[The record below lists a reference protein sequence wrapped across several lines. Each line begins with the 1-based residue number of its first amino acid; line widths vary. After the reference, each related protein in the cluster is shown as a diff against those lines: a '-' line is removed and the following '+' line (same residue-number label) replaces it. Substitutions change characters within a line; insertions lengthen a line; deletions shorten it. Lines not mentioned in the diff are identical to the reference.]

1 MLELNKIYRVP
12 ITCVKPGQTR
22 EYTYKLPEP
31 SRTKEPIMV
40 MLLGGL
46 MVLDG
51 NHRYY
56 EALDRGDIHIDIV
69 IHPLYGLGSKDTI
82 IEDFI

>member
-40 MLLGGL
+40 MLLSGL
-46 MVLDG
+46 MILDG

-56 EALDRGDIHIDIV
+56 EALDRGDTHIDIT
-69 IHPLYGLGSKDTI
+69 IHPIYGRGDVNTK